1 MAKKFGAGVVTGV
14 AATVGA
20 IAAGLFT
27 YKKKVVE
34 PEEEHN
40 NKIEE
45 NRKRANRKSFAS
57 HQA

>member
-1 MAKKFGAGVVTGV
+1 MAKKFGAGVATGI

-34 PEEEHN
+34 PEVEQN